1 MGAVKRFPPLS
12 IAIPSSIVED
22 TPHLREKTSK
32 IGVIGRA
39 CAIFRVDEIVVYPD
53 LSSRDQS
60 SESWFVSST
69 LAYMETPQYLRKKLF
84 PFKPIFRY
92 FGVLPPLRTPH
103 HPTAAHVRDLR
114 LGEFR
119 EGVVVNSGD
128 KRSKIDIGVEKE
140 AFLRGLELPVGERV
154 TVKIIS
160 LKGDYPRVLLANK
173 GEIKKYWGCNV
184 IVSNYPLG
192 RTIKNEAYD
201 LAVATSKYGVPL
213 MEIADEMRERWSKAR
228 RVLVAFGS
236 PNEGLR
242 EILEHERLELEDIFD
257 FTVNT
262 VPQQGTETIRTEE
275 AVSASL
281 AALNLII

>member
-1 MGAVKRFPPLS
+1 MGPVKRVSSLS
-12 IAIPSSIVED
+12 IAIPSSIVAD

-39 CAIFRVDEIVVYPD
+39 CAIFRVDKIIVFPD
-53 LSSRDQS
+53 FSSRDQS

-84 PFKPIFRY
+84 PFKPIFKY

-128 KRSKIDIGVEKE
+128 KRSKIYIGVEKE
-140 AFLRGLELPVGERV
+140 AILRGLGLPVGKRV
-154 TVKIIS
+154 TVKILS
-160 LKGDYPRVLLANK
+160 LKGGLPGVLLANK
-173 GEIKKYWGCNV
+173 EEIKTYWGYNV
-184 IVSNYPLG
+184 IVSNYPSG

-201 LAVATSKYGVPL
+201 LAVATSKYGTPL
-213 MEIADEMRERWSKAR
+213 MEIAEEMRERWSKAR
-228 RVLVAFGS
+228 KVLVAFGS
-236 PNEGLR
+236 PSEGLR
-242 EILEHERLELEDIFD
+242 EILERERLELGDVFD

-262 VPQQGTETIRTEE
+262 IPQQGTETIRTEE
-275 AVSASL
+275 AVLASL
-281 AALNLII
+281 AALNLMI

>member
-1 MGAVKRFPPLS
+1 LEPVKRFAPLS
-12 IAIPSSIVED
+12 IAIPSSIVAD
-22 TPHLREKTSK
+22 TPHLREKTTK

-39 CAIFRVDEIVVYPD
+39 CAIFRVDEIVIYPD

-60 SESWFVSST
+60 SESRFVSST

-84 PFKPIFRY
+84 SFKPIFRY

-119 EGVVVNSGD
+119 EGVVVNSGN
-128 KRSKIDIGVEKE
+128 KGSKIDIGVEKE
-140 AFLRGLELPVGERV
+140 AVLRGLELPLGERV

-160 LKGDYPRVLLANK
+160 LKDGAPTVILANK
-173 GEIKKYWGCNV
+173 GEIEKYWGYNV
-184 IVSNYPLG
+184 TVSNYPLG
-192 RTIKNEAYD
+192 RTIKNGTYD
-201 LAVATSKYGVPL
+201 LAIATSKYGVPI
-213 MEIADEMRERWSKAR
+213 MEIADEMRERWSKAK

-242 EILEHERLELEDIFD
+242 EILGHEKLELKDFFD

-281 AALNLII
+281 AALNLMI

>member
-1 MGAVKRFPPLS
+1 MGPIKRFPSLS
-12 IAIPSSIVED
+12 IAIPSSIVEN

-32 IGVIGRA
+32 IGVIGRT

-128 KRSKIDIGVEKE
+128 KRSKIDIGVEKD
-140 AFLRGLELPVGERV
+140 AFLRGLKLPVRERV

-160 LKGDYPRVLLANK
+160 LKGDHPRVLLANK
-173 GEIKKYWGCNV
+173 GEIKKYWGYNV

-201 LAVATSKYGVPL
+201 LVVATSKYGVPI

-242 EILEHERLELEDIFD
+242 EILEHERLELEDVFD